1 MVLRPDALRATNR
14 VQVPAGVVKEKVSCR
29 SCWMKMFHNLKIGIG
44 FHLFWSAFEL
54 ILIRANE
61 LGLWP

>member
-1 MVLRPDALRATNR
+1 
-14 VQVPAGVVKEKVSCR
+14 
-29 SCWMKMFHNLKIGIG
+29 MKMFHNLKIGIG

>member
-1 MVLRPDALRATNR
+1 
-14 VQVPAGVVKEKVSCR
+14 
-29 SCWMKMFHNLKIGIG
+29 MKMFHNLKIGIG

-54 ILIRANE
+54 ILIRAHE